1 MSVALFRFVR
11 FFTRWERWV
20 LGALFFLCFSSLA
33 VLLMRFYEQN
43 TVREPSSGGTYIE
56 GSVGELQL
64 LIPWFTVTND
74 VNRDIVSLLFS
85 GLLRYNPTTQK
96 IEEDLAS
103 LSVSA
108 DGRVYTCT
116 LKEGLVWHDS
126 TEDDPH
132 YVTADDI
139 VFTFTTIQD
148 PQFPNGL
155 LRQNFRGVSVVA
167 IDDRTVQFRLEKPY
181 SFFPSNLT
189 LGILPRRSF
198 EGISPKQLLQAV
210 DIGLQPVGAGPYRF
224 KSLVQTERS
233 MEVTL
238 ERFPRAFDHSSYYLD
253 RIVFRVFPSYTVLL
267 SDVGNLDGIRLVPR
281 GENGEFVVPLR
292 FQMVRYILPQYT
304 ALFFNLDR
312 DVLRDP
318 KLRLGLQLGT
328 NKSDILQAIGEPTV
342 VDTPFLAVANDD
354 WRYQYDPTA
363 AQGALFESEWYYP
376 EKLRLQELLE
386 EREANEVGILRMHPV
401 VFLATGALLTVTGAL
416 QGMAPGFRLNGLPLE
431 RSPTH
436 SGSWIV
442 RLPTVAGTGSLRL
455 GNNLVRLTDARG
467 RVQDST
473 YVWRTADAV
482 LYRRASEEQ
491 RLVQLFL
498 ASRAGALPSNDRI
511 TAADLAMEGGFLR
524 QRRRDDPVVPRV
536 NRRGKRLALT
546 ILTSDSPP
554 QYRRIAESLAEQWR
568 NLGVDTAVVVP
579 EDRSAFEERLLRR
592 DYDVLLFGQSLLD
605 NLDGYAYWHS
615 SGIQKRTQLRTDLR
629 LDAYNLSQYASFEA
643 DALLETVRVSR
654 SDQEQY
660 AALRKLRGVLTAD
673 VPAIFLYSPQYAF
686 AYSKALRGVTLGAL
700 SLHSDRFLSLAQWY
714 IKERRVFLDGVGW
727 LSFFPWMFRLR

>member
-20 LGALFFLCFSSLA
+20 LGVLFFLCFFSLA
-33 VLLMRFYEQN
+33 VLLARFYEQN
-43 TVREPSSGGTYIE
+43 TVRAPSSGGTYIE
-56 GSVGELQL
+56 GSVGELRL
-64 LIPWFTVTND
+64 LIPWFTVAND
-74 VNRDIVSLLFS
+74 VNRDIVSLIFS
-85 GLLRYNPTTQK
+85 GLLRYNPATQK

-116 LKEGLVWHDS
+116 LREGLLWHDS
-126 TEDDPH
+126 TDDDPH
-132 YVTADDI
+132 YVTADDV
-139 VFTFTTIQD
+139 VFTFATIQD

-198 EGISPKQLLQAV
+198 EGIAPKQLLQAV

-224 KSLVQTERS
+224 RSLVQTERS
-233 MEVTL
+233 TEVTL
-238 ERFPRAFDHSSYYLD
+238 ERFPRTFDHSSYYLE

-281 GENGEFVVPLR
+281 GESGEFVVPPR
-292 FQMVRYILPQYT
+292 FQMMHYTLPQYA

-328 NKSDILQAIGEPTV
+328 NKSDILKAIGEPTV
-342 VDTPFLAVANDD
+342 IDTPFLAVASDD

-363 AQGALFESEWYYP
+363 AQGALFASEWYYP

-386 EREANEVGILRMHPV
+386 EREANEVGVLRVPPV
-401 VFLATGALLTVTGAL
+401 VFLDTGALLTVSGAL
-416 QGMAPGFRLNGLPLE
+416 KGVAPISRLHGLPLE

-436 SGSWIV
+436 SGGWIV
-442 RLPTVAGTGSLRL
+442 RLPTAAGTGSLHL
-455 GNNLVRLTDARG
+455 GSNLVRLTDAKG
-467 RVQDST
+467 RVQDSA
-473 YVWRTADAV
+473 YVWRTSDAA
-482 LYRRASEEQ
+482 LYRRVSEEQ

-498 ASRAGALPSNDRI
+498 ASRAGILPPQDRI
-511 TAADLAMEGGFLR
+511 TVADLAMDGGFLR
-524 QRRRDDPVVPRV
+524 RRRQDDPVAPRV
-536 NRRGKRLALT
+536 NRRGKRLALA
-546 ILTSDSPP
+546 ILTSSSPP
-554 QYRRIAESLAEQWR
+554 QYRRIAEEIAEQWR
-568 NLGVDTAVVVP
+568 GLGVDTTVEVP
-579 EDRSAFEERLLRR
+579 DDRNVFEERLLQR

-615 SGIQKRTQLRTDLR
+615 SGLQKRTSSRTDLR

-643 DALLETVRVSR
+643 DALLETVRMSR

-660 AALRKLRGVLTAD
+660 AALRKLRGVLAAD

-686 AYSKALRGVTLGAL
+686 AYSKSLRGVALGAL

-714 IKERRVFLDGVGW
+714 IKERRMFLDGVGW
-727 LSFFPWMFRLR
+727 FSFFPWMFRLR